1 MKITIKDLR
10 EGINEFGQE
19 IPAENYSSPEL
30 GSFSGPIRLK
40 IFVDKLEDLFRFKI
54 SLQTRLELTCDRC
67 LETFAADFNASIEQ
81 IYQLGV
87 NELESDEIEVLP
99 ANTKEIDISK
109 VIHDA
114 FILNRPMKQLCRED
128 CRGLCSNC
136 GVNKN
141 RKNCECDAANVDPRF
156 EKLKSFLK

>member
-19 IPAENYSSPEL
+19 IPAENYISPEV

-54 SLQTRLELTCDRC
+54 SLQTKLEQTCDRC
-67 LETFAADFNASIEQ
+67 LETFVADFTASIEQ

-87 NELESDEIEVLP
+87 NVLESDEIEVLP
-99 ANTKEIDISK
+99 VNSKEIDISK
-109 VIHDA
+109 AIHDA
-114 FILNRPMKQLCRED
+114 FILNRPIKQLCRVD
-128 CRGLCSNC
+128 CQGLCSNC
-136 GVNKN
+136 GVNRN
-141 RKNCECDAANVDPRF
+141 RKKCDCDTANVDPRF
-156 EKLKSFLK
+156 EKLKSLLK